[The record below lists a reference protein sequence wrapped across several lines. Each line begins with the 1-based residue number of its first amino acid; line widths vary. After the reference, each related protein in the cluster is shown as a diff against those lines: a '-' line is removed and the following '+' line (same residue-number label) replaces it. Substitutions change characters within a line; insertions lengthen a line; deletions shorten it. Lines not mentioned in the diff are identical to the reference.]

1 MVLRICC
8 SLFSDAYVQVP
19 PTTHYNV
26 LKNLISALGC
36 DIVLDRDQD
45 HNDLDKCL
53 LTIKDRN
60 KDVAVVEA
68 IGELDVKVCF

>member
-1 MVLRICC
+1 ML
-8 SLFSDAYVQVP
+8 LFSPCILEY
-19 PTTHYNV
+19 
-26 LKNLISALGC
+26 LNLFSALGC

-60 KDVAVVEA
+60 KDVAIEA
-68 IGELDVKVCF
+68 ISELDIKVCF